1 MAESSVLVVNA
12 GSSSLK
18 VKLVPQGWSGLVERI
33 GGESKVKVNSEDSPA
48 EGIKNHE
55 DAFRVLLE
63 HLSANIPLETITA
76 VGHRVVHGGERY
88 TEPTLLTDEVLDD
101 LEALVPLA
109 PLHNPANLEGVRA
122 ALRLLPGVPQVAVFD
137 TAFHSTLPPRAFL
150 YGLPREFYTE
160 QGIRRYGFH
169 GTSHDYVTRRA
180 AELLGRPLTEL
191 RLVSLHLGNGSSAAA
206 VAGGRSVDTSMGFT
220 PLAGLLMGTRTG
232 DIDPGVLL
240 YLLQNGMDA
249 GELDTLLN
257 KRSGLLGLSSVSNDM
272 RDVRRAA
279 REGNKAAR
287 EAVAVFCY
295 RIRKTIGAYAAAM
308 GGLDAVVFTGGIGEN
323 DAETRAG
330 ALSGLEF
337 LGIRLDET
345 KNRAGGEGIIS
356 AAGSPVRTLVVPT
369 DEEGEIA
376 RATLALLRAGAGQ
389 DSR

>member
-1 MAESSVLVVNA
+1 MAEPSVLVVNA

-18 VKLVPQGWSGLVERI
+18 VKLVPQGLSGVVERI
-33 GGESKVKVNSEDSPA
+33 GGEAKVKVDSDEFSSER
-48 EGIKNHE
+48 IKNHE
-55 DAFRVLLE
+55 DAFGVLLE
-63 HLSANIPLETITA
+63 HLSSNVPLESITA
-76 VGHRVVHGGERY
+76 AGHRVVHGGERY
-88 TEPTLLTDEVLDD
+88 TEPTLLTNEVLED

-122 ALRLLPGVPQVAVFD
+122 ARTLLPGVPQVAVFD

-150 YGLPREFYTE
+150 YGLPREFYTN
-160 QGIRRYGFH
+160 QGVRRYGFH

-180 AELLGRPLTEL
+180 AELLGRPRRDL
-191 RLVSLHLGNGSSAAA
+191 RIVSLHLGNGSSAAA
-206 VAGGRSVDTSMGFT
+206 VAGGRSSDTSMGFT

-240 YLLQNGMDA
+240 YLLQNGTDE

-257 KRSGLLGLSSVSNDM
+257 KHSGLLGLSNVSNDM

-279 REGNKAAR
+279 RAGDRAAQ

-323 DAETRAG
+323 DPETRA
-330 ALSGLEF
+330 AAVAGLEF
-337 LGIRLDET
+337 LGLTLDEE
-345 KNRAGGEGIIS
+345 KNRAGGEGVIS
-356 AAGSPVRTLVVPT
+356 AAGSSVKTLVVPT

-376 RATLALLRAGAGQ
+376 RATLALLRAGA
-389 DSR
+389 R